1 MNPQPTHPSFF
12 QSISQPHPVL
22 LVTSLLSSSGGAT
35 GMLEADKGWVM
46 ALALE
51 ASIPCLTRNEGS
63 V

>member
-1 MNPQPTHPSFF
+1 MWLTRTDESTTHSSFILPKY
-12 QSISQPHPVL
+12 QSTPPVL

-51 ASIPCLTRNEGS
+51 ASIPF
-63 V
+63 